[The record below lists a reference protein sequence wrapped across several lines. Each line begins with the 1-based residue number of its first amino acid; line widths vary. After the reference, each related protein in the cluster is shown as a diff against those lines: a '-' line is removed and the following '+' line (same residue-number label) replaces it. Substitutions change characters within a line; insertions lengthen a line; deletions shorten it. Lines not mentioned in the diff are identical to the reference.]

1 MSAHQELAAVSVD
14 TDTTPLQ
21 SKRPTKRNDSGELVV
36 DDHGN
41 RKKMDNYQSVYAMW
55 DPDKPVQWSCC
66 EIVLLFFAWLICA
79 VIPVFWFCMF
89 RTVRDYE
96 RALIF
101 RLGKVKGGAEGPGVF
116 LINPLT
122 DNIVVVD
129 LRIETYNLPP
139 QDMMTKDAVTVTVDA
154 ISFMK
159 VIDPILAVLE
169 VDDYR
174 FAFRNFSATTLRSV
188 LGTYDLQSLLSERDE
203 INKKI
208 QRIIEDETSLWGV
221 VVPAVEIKDVKLPQ
235 NMQRA
240 MAAEAEAERERK
252 AKVVSSMGEVEAAEQ
267 LAKAADTISDSPG
280 ALQLR
285 YLHTLVKISAE
296 KNSTILFPLPM
307 EIMRGLQAFSSM
319 QEENQLLR
327 RRENKQQLDQ
337 IQENLM

>member
-1 MSAHQELAAVSVD
+1 MNPTAAS
-14 TDTTPLQ
+14 
-21 SKRPTKRNDSGELVV
+21 NGELK
-36 DDHGN
+36 G
-41 RKKMDNYQSVYAMW
+41 RKKMDEYQSVQSLW
-55 DPDKPVQWSCC
+55 DPTVGVKWSCC
-66 EIVLLFFAWLICA
+66 EYVLMAGAWFLCI
-79 VIPVFWFCMF
+79 IPIFWFFMF

-101 RLGKVKGGAEGPGVF
+101 RLGKLKGGAEGPGVF

-122 DNIVVVD
+122 DTIYVVD
-129 LRIETYNLPP
+129 LRIETSNLPP

-159 VIDPILAVLE
+159 VEDPIKAILE

-174 FAFRNFSATTLRSV
+174 YAFKNFSATTLRSV
-188 LGTYDLQSLLSERDE
+188 IGTYDLQRLLSDRDE
-203 INKKI
+203 INDKV
-208 QRIIEDETSLWGV
+208 RDIIEAETSSWGV
-221 VVPAVEIKDVKLPQ
+221 AVPAVEIKDVKLPQ

-240 MAAEAEAERERK
+240 MAAEAEAERERR
-252 AKVVSSMGEVEAAEQ
+252 AKVVSSRGEAEAAEQ

-307 EIMRGLQAFSSM
+307 EIMRGLQAFSD
-319 QEENQLLR
+319 QQVHDQKLR
-327 RRENKQQLDQ
+327 RRQVVQDAYDEQK
-337 IQENLM
+337 E

>member
-1 MSAHQELAAVSVD
+1 M
-14 TDTTPLQ
+14 
-21 SKRPTKRNDSGELVV
+21 GE
-36 DDHGN
+36 
-41 RKKMDNYQSVYAMW
+41 RKKMDQYQSVQSLW
-55 DPDKPVQWSCC
+55 DPSVGVKWSCC
-66 EIVLLFFAWLICA
+66 EYVLMAGAWLLCI
-79 VIPVFWFCMF
+79 IPIFWFFMF

-101 RLGKVKGGAEGPGVF
+101 RLGKLKGGAEGPGVF

-122 DNIVVVD
+122 DTIYVVD
-129 LRIETYNLPP
+129 LRIETYNPPP

-159 VIDPILAVLE
+159 VQDPIKAILE

-174 FAFRNFSATTLRSV
+174 YAFKNFSATTLRSV
-188 LGTYDLQSLLSERDE
+188 IGTYNLESLLSDRDE
-203 INKKI
+203 INDKV
-208 QRIIEDETSLWGV
+208 RSIIEAETSSWGV
-221 VVPAVEIKDVKLPQ
+221 AVPAVEIKDVKLPQ

-240 MAAEAEAERERK
+240 MAAEAEAERERR
-252 AKVVSSMGEVEAAEQ
+252 AKVVSSRGEAEAAEQ

-307 EIMRGLQAFSSM
+307 EVMRGMQAFSDH
-319 QEENQLLR
+319 QVNEQKVR
-327 RRENKQQLDQ
+327 RRKNVADANAILD
-337 IQENLM
+337 NLE